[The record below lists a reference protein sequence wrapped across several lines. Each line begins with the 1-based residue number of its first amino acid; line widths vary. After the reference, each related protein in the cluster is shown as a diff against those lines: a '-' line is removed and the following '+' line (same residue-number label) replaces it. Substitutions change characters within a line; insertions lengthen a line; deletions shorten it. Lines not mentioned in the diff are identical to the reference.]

1 MSTTAFHHSLRAS
14 DHAAEPLP
22 GPMFDHR
29 LEEAIRLDAIDI
41 QFQPQ
46 IDPIGG
52 RVTGAE
58 ALARWDGCGSADEL
72 FERAGNARLAERL
85 SRMVQRKA
93 IAMAA
98 RWRGSLGLLR
108 LSINALPA
116 DLNRAKYDQWLLG
129 AINAEGLDPSRLTI
143 EIVESA
149 LVVDRPVVAERLQ
162 RLREVGI
169 RIAVDDFGTGYANLA
184 YLTSLPLDS
193 LKIDRALVADIVG
206 GTRDQIVVKAMI
218 RMARDLGL
226 RVTVEGVET
235 AAQLQLLAAW
245 GADSYQGFLG
255 AGALNEIELERFVTA
270 ANSPRIAA

>member
-1 MSTTAFHHSLRAS
+1 
-14 DHAAEPLP
+14 
-22 GPMFDHR
+22 MFDCQ

-46 IDPIGG
+46 IDPVGG

-58 ALARWDGCGSADEL
+58 ALARWDECATADEL
-72 FERAGNARLAERL
+72 FDRAERARLGERL
-85 SRMVQRKA
+85 SRTVQRKA

-98 RWRGSLGLLR
+98 RWQGPLGKLR

-116 DLNRAKYDQWLLG
+116 DLNRAEYDQWLLDVLD
-129 AINAEGLDPSRLTI
+129 AEGLDPSRLTL

-149 LVVDRPVVAERLQ
+149 LLVDRPAVAERLE

-184 YLTSLPLDS
+184 YLTSLPLDW

-206 GTRDQIVVKAMI
+206 GARDQIVVKAMI

-255 AGALNEIELERFVTA
+255 AGALNEVELDRFVTA